1 MTKGKLVWL
10 GIFFLVS
17 ALVPISSARAKN
29 FCDGDWTFQK
39 EFLQEARRRIK
50 SPVHK
55 QVANR
60 VDCGLIIRDS
70 LRTADFPVNCLD
82 CEREYVQ
89 FLRDF
94 IEYTRSTAERST
106 SERDEHEYYETEI
119 EARKTL
125 GEFLAASKN
134 DALISTYWSANFDG
148 LGDAMERVGSGKQF
162 HDEALTAS
170 RGHVMSDKS
179 FKTWARAIRSC
190 ESWNFARGRNRDM
203 PGLRKVL
210 LCVDECRL
218 ALTKIRQRVDQGRVV
233 DKVLMGEILDG
244 LLPTLESCPV
254 QTAQ

>member
-1 MTKGKLVWL
+1 MINGKLVWL
-10 GIFFLVS
+10 GILFLVS
-17 ALVPISSARAKN
+17 ALAPIGNAHAKA
-29 FCDGDWTFQK
+29 FCDGAWTFQK
-39 EFLQEARRRIK
+39 GSLQEARRRIK

-60 VDCGLIIRDS
+60 VDCGLIIRDA
-70 LRTADFPVNCLD
+70 LRAEDFPAKCPD

-106 SERDEHEYYETEI
+106 SERDEREYYETEI
-119 EARKTL
+119 EARKAL

-134 DALISTYWSANFDG
+134 ESLVSTYWSANFDG
-148 LGDAMERVGSGKQF
+148 LGDAMERVGSGRQF

-170 RGHVMSDKS
+170 REHVMSDKS

-218 ALTKIRQRVDQGRVV
+218 ALSKIHQRVDQGRVV

-244 LLPTLESCPV
+244 LLPALESCPAEIS
-254 QTAQ
+254 Q